1 MTRDELVKYYRQMLQ
16 DAEIKQSNATMKGDL
31 LEANYQDGAV
41 FWLTDV
47 VRNLEQLDCPKKGG
61 RNK

>member
-1 MTRDELVKYYRQMLQ
+1 MLQ